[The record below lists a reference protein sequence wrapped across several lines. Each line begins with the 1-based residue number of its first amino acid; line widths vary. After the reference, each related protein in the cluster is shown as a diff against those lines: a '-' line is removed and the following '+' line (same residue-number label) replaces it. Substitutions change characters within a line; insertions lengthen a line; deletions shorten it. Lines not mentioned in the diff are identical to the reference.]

1 VKTLLFAALL
11 LVPAAAWAITRREGQ
26 GGEPAGAGAPYAP
39 EYTGDDPLSDPSLLA
54 PPSFLE
60 TIGLTFMAATRGER
74 NNNPGN
80 IRISSI
86 NWLGKTPGTDNA
98 FETFATPAAG
108 IRALAVNLRTY
119 QNRYGLSTVRQII
132 TRYAPASENNTGA
145 YIAAVASA
153 IGRSADDSL
162 DLSDDSLLALLVA
175 AIIKH
180 ENGRNVYSMAEIS
193 AAVSLA

>member
-1 VKTLLFAALL
+1 VKTIAFAVLL
-11 LVPAAAWAITRREGQ
+11 LLPAAAWAIMRREGQ
-26 GGEPAGAGAPYAP
+26 GGALAGLVPYAP
-39 EYTGDDPLSDPSLLA
+39 EYEPPAIDDPDSLPA
-54 PPSFLE
+54 PGFLE
-60 TIGLTFMAATRGER
+60 TIGLSFMAATRGER

-80 IRISSI
+80 IRISSVA
-86 NWLGKTPGTDNA
+86 WMGKTPGTDTA

-132 TRYAPASENNTGA
+132 TRYAPASENDTGA
-145 YIAAVASA
+145 YIRAVAGQ
-153 IGRSADDSL
+153 IGRGPDESL
-162 DLSDDSLLALLVA
+162 DLSDDALLSLLVA

-180 ENGRNVYSMAEIS
+180 ENGRNVYSMADIA